1 MKPTVVSDMSGHT
14 PHGLKVLWVDRLD
27 SGWPVRFGPH
37 EDGRIDPDRR
47 VPVAGA
53 PSGEGLVV

>member
-1 MKPTVVSDMSGHT
+1 MSGHT